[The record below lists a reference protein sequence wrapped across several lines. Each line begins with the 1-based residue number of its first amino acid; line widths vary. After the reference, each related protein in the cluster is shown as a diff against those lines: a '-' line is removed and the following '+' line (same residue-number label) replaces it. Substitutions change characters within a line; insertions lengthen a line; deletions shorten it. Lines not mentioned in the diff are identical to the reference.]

1 MLFGNILRELGSE
14 TELDATN
21 CARIVFKS
29 GISLQLPGQNGRKD
43 LDKNGGK
50 KSQEAP
56 VLEVSVSVSRM
67 SWSAADR
74 RVSYAAVMF

>member
-1 MLFGNILRELGSE
+1 MVVPFGNILRELGSE

-43 LDKNGGK
+43 LDENGGK

-67 SWSAADR
+67 S
-74 RVSYAAVMF
+74 